1 MEAADRRLRD
11 GRRAHRAHGHRGH
24 AGRELQRRAGRRH
37 PAGRGRAAHTP
48 AGEAALSRDGSGG
61 RALRA
66 ALPAAGRGRSRDH
79 PGDLRARLPRSP
91 SDETA
96 AAVLRRALGA
106 GDLMERLPVLPLGQL
121 VVYPHV
127 VLPLALTDPKA
138 VQLID
143 EIIQGEKRLLLG
155 VVRSMGGMEPPEG
168 AVMNTLPHQLYDV
181 GTLGTIVRMLK
192 LGDGSVRVM
201 VQGLEGARLNN
212 IAQGEKWLM
221 ADSEP
226 LQENTLEDARTEA
239 LKRTTI
245 AQFSRVIDIAPYLGA
260 ELHEALAGITE
271 DGKLADFIAANLDLA
286 LPAKAELLAIDD
298 VTHRLERLGEFLV
311 QELQVLEV
319 GTQIQEKVKS
329 RLDQNQ
335 REYVLREQLQVIRQ
349 ELGEG
354 EGDDEL
360 EELAKRLDE
369 AQLSAEA
376 KKVADRELK
385 RLRQMSP
392 QSAEYQV
399 ARTYLDV
406 FATLPWGRVTQDQLD
421 LKAAREIL
429 DRDHYDLK
437 TVKERILEY
446 LAVRTLNPNARGSI
460 LCFVGPPGVGKT
472 SLGQSIAESLG
483 RKFTRVS
490 LGGVRDEAEI
500 KGHRRTYVGA
510 IPGRIIHAL
519 QRCET
524 RTPVLM
530 LEVLDPAQNSTFV
543 DHYLEVPFDL
553 SGVMFIATANSTLPI
568 PDPLLDRMEQLTLVG
583 YTPSEKLQIAKR
595 YLLPR
600 QLKET
605 GLGKAEESERAHVG
619 DGALERLIGE
629 YTREAGVRQLERE
642 IQGVLRKAALEV
654 VEGGAKMVRVSSKN
668 LEKYAGQPKVQSE
681 VAGRA
686 PEIGV
691 ATGLAWTPVGGDIM
705 FIEAIRMPGK
715 GQITLTGQLGDV
727 MKESAQAAWSLLRA
741 RASALGI
748 PLDAF
753 TQSDVHL
760 HVPAGGV
767 PKDGPSAGITI
778 AAALASLL
786 CRRPARHDVA
796 MTGELTLR
804 GRVLP
809 IGGLKEKLTAAA
821 RAGVTSVLVPARNK
835 SDLIDLPEEVRKLLD
850 IKLVET
856 IDDVLDLALLDAPP
870 ADDRRG
876 DRRSGGI
883 RVVTPPSGPPAPPAP
898 PPPGEARR

>member
-1 MEAADRRLRD
+1 
-11 GRRAHRAHGHRGH
+11 
-24 AGRELQRRAGRRH
+24 
-37 PAGRGRAAHTP
+37 
-48 AGEAALSRDGSGG
+48 
-61 RALRA
+61 
-66 ALPAAGRGRSRDH
+66 
-79 PGDLRARLPRSP
+79 
-91 SDETA
+91 
-96 AAVLRRALGA
+96 
-106 GDLMERLPVLPLGQL
+106 MERLPILPLGQL

-127 VLPLALTDPKA
+127 VLPLSLTDPKA

-143 EIIQGEKRLLLG
+143 EVIQGEKRLLLG

-168 AVMNTLPHQLYDV
+168 AVMNTLPNQLYDV

-201 VQGLEGARLNN
+201 VQGLERARLKD

-221 ADSEP
+221 AECEP

-239 LKRTTI
+239 LKRTVI

-260 ELHEALAGITE
+260 ELHEVLAGITE
-271 DGKLADFIAANLDLA
+271 AGKLADFIAANLDLA

-298 VTHRLERLGEFLV
+298 VTRRLERLGEFLV

-319 GTQIQEKVKS
+319 GTQIQEKVKN

-360 EELAKRLDE
+360 EELSKKLEE

-406 FATLPWGRVTQDQLD
+406 FAALPWGRVTQDRLD

-446 LAVRTLNPNARGSI
+446 LAVRTLNPTARGSI

-472 SLGQSIAESLG
+472 SLGQSIAEALG

-500 KGHRRTYVGA
+500 RGHRRTYVGA

-524 RTPVLM
+524 RSPVLM
-530 LEVLDPAQNSTFV
+530 LDEVDKMGSDVRGDPTSALLEVLDPAQNSTFV

-553 SGVMFIATANSTLPI
+553 SAVMFIATANSTMPI

-595 YLLPR
+595 YQLPR
-600 QLKET
+600 QMKET
-605 GLGKAEESERAHVG
+605 GLSGETERAHVG

-654 VEGGAKMVRVSSKN
+654 VEGKSTCVKISAKN

-741 RASALGI
+741 RAGALGI
-748 PLDAF
+748 ALDAF

-821 RAGVTSVLVPARNK
+821 RAGVTQVLVPERNK
-835 SDLIDLPEEVRKLLD
+835 NDLIDLPEEVRKLLD
-850 IKLVET
+850 IRLVET
-856 IDDVLDLALLDAPP
+856 IDDVLDLALLEAPQE
-870 ADDRRG
+870 DRRG

-883 RVVTPPSGPPAPPAP
+883 RVVPSPGTPTPP

>member
-1 MEAADRRLRD
+1 
-11 GRRAHRAHGHRGH
+11 
-24 AGRELQRRAGRRH
+24 
-37 PAGRGRAAHTP
+37 
-48 AGEAALSRDGSGG
+48 
-61 RALRA
+61 
-66 ALPAAGRGRSRDH
+66 
-79 PGDLRARLPRSP
+79 
-91 SDETA
+91 
-96 AAVLRRALGA
+96 V
-106 GDLMERLPVLPLGQL
+106 ERLPVLPLGQL

-127 VLPLALTDPKA
+127 VLPLALTDPRA

-155 VVRSMGGMEPPEG
+155 VVKAAGGIEPPEG
-168 AVMNTLPHQLYDV
+168 AVMATMPDQLYDV
-181 GTLGTIVRMLK
+181 GTLGAVVRMLK

-201 VQGLEGARLNN
+201 VQGLERARLQGVS
-212 IAQGEKWLM
+212 QGERYLM
-221 ADSEP
+221 ADYQP
-226 LQENTLEDARTEA
+226 LAENLLEDARTEA
-239 LKRTTI
+239 LKRTVV

-260 ELHEALAGITE
+260 ELHEVLAGITE
-271 DGKLADFIAANLDLA
+271 AGKLGDFIAANLDLA
-286 LPAKAELLAIDD
+286 LPAKAELLAVDD
-298 VTHRLERLGEFLV
+298 VTRRLERLAEFLQ
-311 QELQVLEV
+311 QELEVLEV

-329 RLDQNQ
+329 RLEQNQ

-349 ELGEG
+349 ELGEDT
-354 EGDDEL
+354 GDDEL
-360 EELAKRLDE
+360 DELGHRLEQAELSPE
-369 AQLSAEA
+369 AT
-376 KKVADRELK
+376 KVADRELK

-406 FATLPWGRVTQDQLD
+406 FATLPWTKVSQDRLD

-446 LAVRTLNPNARGSI
+446 LAVRTLNPDAKGSI

-472 SLGQSIAESLG
+472 SLGQSIAEALG

-490 LGGVRDEAEI
+490 LGGVRDEAEVR
-500 KGHRRTYVGA
+500 GHRRTYVGA
-510 IPGRIIHAL
+510 IPGRILHAL

-524 RTPVLM
+524 RNPVLM
-530 LEVLDPAQNSTFV
+530 LDEVDKMGADVRGDPTAALLEVLDPAQNSTFV

-553 SGVMFIATANSTLPI
+553 SGVMFIATANSLAPI
-568 PDPLLDRMEQLTLVG
+568 PDPLLDRMEVLTLIG
-583 YTPSEKLQIAKR
+583 YTPAEKLQIARR

-605 GLGKAEESERAHVG
+605 GLGERASVA
-619 DGALERLIGE
+619 DGALERLIAE
-629 YTREAGVRQLERE
+629 FTREAGVRQLERE

-654 VEGGAKMVRVSSKN
+654 VEGKTTGVKISAKN
-668 LEKYAGQPKVQSE
+668 LEKYAGQPRVQSE

-686 PEIGV
+686 PEVGV

-705 FIEAIRMPGK
+705 FIEAIRMAGK

-741 RASALGI
+741 RAGALGI
-748 PLDAF
+748 PLDSF
-753 TQSDVHL
+753 TQTDVHL
-760 HVPAGGV
+760 HVPAGAV

-778 AAALASLL
+778 ATALASLL
-786 CRRPARHDVA
+786 CNRPSRHDLA

-821 RAGVTSVLVPARNK
+821 RAGVTTVLVPARNK
-835 SDLIDLPEEVRKLLD
+835 SDLVDLPDEVLRLLD
-850 IKLVET
+850 IKQVET
-856 IDDVLDLALLDAPP
+856 IDEVLELALLAPDERARP
-870 ADDRRG
+870 
-876 DRRSGGI
+876 SGGV
-883 RVVTPPSGPPAPPAP
+883 RVAAARLEPPL
-898 PPPGEARR
+898 PPGPRP

>member
-1 MEAADRRLRD
+1 
-11 GRRAHRAHGHRGH
+11 
-24 AGRELQRRAGRRH
+24 
-37 PAGRGRAAHTP
+37 
-48 AGEAALSRDGSGG
+48 
-61 RALRA
+61 
-66 ALPAAGRGRSRDH
+66 
-79 PGDLRARLPRSP
+79 
-91 SDETA
+91 
-96 AAVLRRALGA
+96 
-106 GDLMERLPVLPLGQL
+106 MERLPVLPLGQL

-201 VQGLEGARLNN
+201 VQGLERARLKD

-221 ADSEP
+221 AEPEP
-226 LQENTLEDARTEA
+226 LQENLLEDSRTEA
-239 LKRTTI
+239 LKRTVI

-260 ELHEALAGITE
+260 ELHEVLAGITE
-271 DGKLADFIAANLDLA
+271 AGKLADFIAANLDLA

-298 VTHRLERLGEFLV
+298 VTRRLERLAEFLV

-319 GTQIQEKVKS
+319 GTQIQEKVKT

-354 EGDDEL
+354 ETDDEL
-360 EELAKRLDE
+360 EELAKRLEE
-369 AQLSAEA
+369 AQLSAEG

-406 FATLPWGRVTQDQLD
+406 FAALPWARVTQDRLE
-421 LKAAREIL
+421 LKTAREIL

-437 TVKERILEY
+437 TIKERILEY
-446 LAVRTLNPNARGSI
+446 LAVRTLNPDAKGSI

-472 SLGQSIAESLG
+472 SLGQSIAEALG

-500 KGHRRTYVGA
+500 RGHRRTYVGA

-524 RTPVLM
+524 RSPVLM
-530 LEVLDPAQNSTFV
+530 LDEVDKMGADVRGDPTAALLEVLDPAQNSTFV

-553 SGVMFIATANSTLPI
+553 SAVMFIATANSTQPI
-568 PDPLLDRMEQLTLVG
+568 PDPLLDRMELLTLVG
-583 YTPSEKLQIAKR
+583 YTPAEKLQIAKR
-595 YLLPR
+595 YLMPR

-605 GLGKAEESERAHVG
+605 GLGKTDKTDHGKTDHGERAHVA

-654 VEGGAKMVRVSSKN
+654 VEGGAKAVKVSSKN
-668 LEKYAGQPKVQSE
+668 LEKYAGQPKVHSE

-741 RASALGI
+741 RAAALGI

-821 RAGVTSVLVPARNK
+821 RAGVTQVLVPERNK
-835 SDLIDLPEEVRKLLD
+835 NDLIDLPEEVQKLLD

-856 IDDVLDLALLDAPP
+856 IDDVLELALLDVPQEE
-870 ADDRRG
+870 RTS
-876 DRRSGGI
+876 RRSGPI
-883 RVVTPPSGPPAPPAP
+883 RVVPTPTAPPTPPPPP

>member
-1 MEAADRRLRD
+1 
-11 GRRAHRAHGHRGH
+11 
-24 AGRELQRRAGRRH
+24 
-37 PAGRGRAAHTP
+37 
-48 AGEAALSRDGSGG
+48 
-61 RALRA
+61 
-66 ALPAAGRGRSRDH
+66 
-79 PGDLRARLPRSP
+79 
-91 SDETA
+91 
-96 AAVLRRALGA
+96 
-106 GDLMERLPVLPLGQL
+106 MERLPVLPLGQL

-143 EIIQGEKRLLLG
+143 EVIQGEKRLLLA
-155 VVRSMGGMEPPEG
+155 VVKSAGGIEPPEG
-168 AVMNTLPHQLYDV
+168 AVMATLPHQLYDV

-201 VQGLEGARLNN
+201 VQGLERARLTE
-212 IAQGEKWLM
+212 ISQGEKWLM
-221 ADSEP
+221 AGCEP
-226 LQENTLEDARTEA
+226 LIENLLEDARTEA
-239 LKRTTI
+239 LKRTVI

-260 ELHEALAGITE
+260 ELHEVLAGIAE
-271 DGKLADFIAANLDLA
+271 AGKLADFIAANLDLA

-298 VTHRLERLGEFLV
+298 VTHRLERLADFLM
-311 QELQVLEV
+311 QELEVLEV
-319 GTQIQEKVKS
+319 GTQIQEKVKT

-349 ELGEG
+349 ELGEDAT
-354 EGDDEL
+354 DDEM
-360 EELAKRLDE
+360 EELARRLEE
-369 AQLSAEA
+369 AQLSPEA

-406 FATLPWGRVTQDQLD
+406 FAMLPWARVTQDRLD

-437 TVKERILEY
+437 TIKERILEY
-446 LAVRTLNPNARGSI
+446 LAVRTLNPDARGSI

-472 SLGQSIAESLG
+472 SLGQSIAEALG

-500 KGHRRTYVGA
+500 RGHRRTYVGA

-519 QRCET
+519 QRGET
-524 RTPVLM
+524 RSPVLM
-530 LEVLDPAQNSTFV
+530 LDEVDKMGADVRGDPTAALLEVLDPAQNSTFV

-553 SGVMFIATANSTLPI
+553 SAVMFIATANSVEPI
-568 PDPLLDRMEQLTLVG
+568 PDPLLDRMEQLNLVG
-583 YTPSEKLQIAKR
+583 YTPAEKLQIAR
-595 YLLPR
+595 RFLLPR

-605 GLGKAEESERAHVG
+605 GVGERAGVA
-619 DGALERLIGE
+619 DGALERLIEE

-642 IQGVLRKAALEV
+642 IQGILRKAALEV
-654 VEGGAKMVRVSSKN
+654 VEGKSTAVKISAKN
-668 LEKYAGQPKVQSE
+668 LEKYAGQPKVQGE

-748 PLDAF
+748 GLDAF

-760 HVPAGGV
+760 HVPAGAV

-778 AAALASLL
+778 AAALASLF
-786 CRRPARHDVA
+786 CQRPARHDLA

-821 RAGVTSVLVPARNK
+821 RAGVKTVLVPARNK
-835 SDLIDLPEEVRKLLD
+835 NDLIDLPDEVRKLLE

-856 IDDVLDLALLDAPP
+856 IDEVLALALLEPGE
-870 ADDRRG
+870 RLE
-876 DRRSGGI
+876 RRSGGV
-883 RVVTPPSGPPAPPAP
+883 RVVTPPP
-898 PPPGEARR
+898 PPEARG

>member
-1 MEAADRRLRD
+1 
-11 GRRAHRAHGHRGH
+11 
-24 AGRELQRRAGRRH
+24 
-37 PAGRGRAAHTP
+37 
-48 AGEAALSRDGSGG
+48 
-61 RALRA
+61 
-66 ALPAAGRGRSRDH
+66 
-79 PGDLRARLPRSP
+79 
-91 SDETA
+91 
-96 AAVLRRALGA
+96 
-106 GDLMERLPVLPLGQL
+106 MERLPVLPLGQL

-155 VVRSMGGMEPPEG
+155 VVKSVGGVEPPEG

-201 VQGLEGARLNN
+201 VQGLERARLKDV
-212 IAQGEKWLM
+212 AQGEKWLM
-221 ADSEP
+221 AEAEP
-226 LQENTLEDARTEA
+226 LNENLLEDARTEA
-239 LKRTTI
+239 LKRTVI

-260 ELHEALAGITE
+260 ELHEVLSGITE
-271 DGKLADFIAANLDLA
+271 AGKLSDFIAANLDLA

-298 VTHRLERLGEFLV
+298 VTRRLERLQEFQV

-319 GTQIQEKVKS
+319 GTQIQEKVKT

-349 ELGEG
+349 ELGE

-406 FATLPWGRVTQDQLD
+406 FAALPWSRVTQDRLD

-437 TVKERILEY
+437 TIKERILEY
-446 LAVRTLNPNARGSI
+446 LAVRTLNPDARGSI

-472 SLGQSIAESLG
+472 SLGQSIAEALG

-500 KGHRRTYVGA
+500 RGHRRTYVGA
-510 IPGRIIHAL
+510 IPGRIIHSL
-519 QRCET
+519 QRSES

-530 LEVLDPAQNSTFV
+530 LDEVDKMGSDVRGDPTAALLEVLDPAQNSTFV

-553 SGVMFIATANSTLPI
+553 SGVMFIATANSTVPI
-568 PDPLLDRMEQLTLVG
+568 PDPLLDRMELLALVG

-595 YLLPR
+595 YLMPR

-605 GLGKAEESERAHVG
+605 GLGKGKHDERAYIA
-619 DGALERLIGE
+619 DGALDRLIAE

-654 VEGGAKMVRVSSKN
+654 VEGGAKVVRVSSKN

-741 RASALGI
+741 RAGALGI
-748 PLDAF
+748 PQDAF

-786 CRRPARHDVA
+786 CRRPARHEVA

-821 RAGVTSVLVPARNK
+821 RAGVTSVLVPERNK
-835 SDLIDLPEEVRKLLD
+835 NDLIDLPEEVQKLLD

-856 IDDVLDLALLDAPP
+856 IDDVLEYALLDAPL
-870 ADDRRG
+870 AEERTE
-876 DRRSGGI
+876 RRSGGI
-883 RVVTPPSGPPAPPAP
+883 RVVTSPATPPSPPAAP

>member
-1 MEAADRRLRD
+1 
-11 GRRAHRAHGHRGH
+11 
-24 AGRELQRRAGRRH
+24 
-37 PAGRGRAAHTP
+37 
-48 AGEAALSRDGSGG
+48 
-61 RALRA
+61 
-66 ALPAAGRGRSRDH
+66 
-79 PGDLRARLPRSP
+79 
-91 SDETA
+91 
-96 AAVLRRALGA
+96 
-106 GDLMERLPVLPLGQL
+106 MERLPVLPLGQL

-143 EIIQGEKRLLLG
+143 EVIQGEKRVLLG
-155 VVRSMGGMEPPEG
+155 VVKSVGGMEPLEG

-201 VQGLEGARLNN
+201 VQGLGRARLTEV
-212 IAQGEKWLM
+212 AQGEKWLM
-221 ADSEP
+221 ADCEP
-226 LQENTLEDARTEA
+226 LIENLLEDSRTEA
-239 LKRTTI
+239 LKRTVI

-260 ELHEALAGITE
+260 ELHEVLAGITE
-271 DGKLADFIAANLDLA
+271 AGKLADFIAANLDLA

-298 VTHRLERLGEFLV
+298 VTRRLERLSEFMV

-319 GTQIQEKVKS
+319 GTQIQEKVKN

-360 EELAKRLDE
+360 DELAKRLEE
-369 AQLSAEA
+369 AQLPAEA
-376 KKVADRELK
+376 RKVAERELK

-406 FATLPWGRVTQDQLD
+406 FATLPWSRVTQDRLD

-437 TVKERILEY
+437 TIKERILEY
-446 LAVRTLNPNARGSI
+446 LAVRTLNPEAKGSI
-460 LCFVGPPGVGKT
+460 LCLVGPPGVGKT
-472 SLGQSIAESLG
+472 SLGQSIAEALG

-500 KGHRRTYVGA
+500 RGHRRTYVGA

-519 QRCET
+519 QRCEN
-524 RTPVLM
+524 RSPVLM
-530 LEVLDPAQNSTFV
+530 LDEVDKMGADVRGDPTAALLEVLDPAQNSTFV

-553 SGVMFIATANSTLPI
+553 SSVMFIATANSIVPI

-605 GLGKAEESERAHVG
+605 GLGGKEERAHLA
-619 DGALERLIGE
+619 DAALERLIGE

-654 VEGGAKMVRVSSKN
+654 VEGKSTTVKISVKN
-668 LEKYAGQPKVQSE
+668 LEKYAGLPKVQSE
-681 VAGRA
+681 VVGRA
-686 PEIGV
+686 PELGV

-741 RASALGI
+741 RAATLGI
-748 PLDAF
+748 PLDVF

-760 HVPAGGV
+760 HVPAGAV

-786 CRRPARHDVA
+786 TRRPARHDVA

-821 RAGVTSVLVPARNK
+821 RAGVKSVLVPERNK
-835 SDLIDLPEEVRKLLD
+835 NDLIDLPEEVRKLLD

-856 IDDVLDLALLDAPP
+856 IDDVLALALLDAPMDERP
-870 ADDRRG
+870 E
-876 DRRSGGI
+876 RRSGGI
-883 RVVTPPSGPPAPPAP
+883 RVVSPPSGPPTPPAP
-898 PPPGEARR
+898 GEVRR

>member
-1 MEAADRRLRD
+1 
-11 GRRAHRAHGHRGH
+11 
-24 AGRELQRRAGRRH
+24 
-37 PAGRGRAAHTP
+37 
-48 AGEAALSRDGSGG
+48 
-61 RALRA
+61 
-66 ALPAAGRGRSRDH
+66 
-79 PGDLRARLPRSP
+79 
-91 SDETA
+91 
-96 AAVLRRALGA
+96 V
-106 GDLMERLPVLPLGQL
+106 ERLPVLPLGQL

-127 VLPLALTDPKA
+127 VLPLALTDPRA

-143 EIIQGEKRLLLG
+143 EIIQGDKRLLLG
-155 VVRSMGGMEPPEG
+155 VVKAQGGAEPPEG
-168 AVMNTLPHQLYDV
+168 ALMATMPDQLYDI
-181 GTLGTIVRMLK
+181 GTLGAVVRMLK

-201 VQGLEGARLNN
+201 VQGIERARLGVVS
-212 IAQGEKWLM
+212 QGERYLM
-221 ADSEP
+221 AEYEP
-226 LQENTLEDARTEA
+226 LAENLLEDARTEA
-239 LKRTTI
+239 LKRTVV

-260 ELHEALAGITE
+260 ELHEVLAGITE
-271 DGKLADFIAANLDLA
+271 AGKLCDFIAANLDLA
-286 LPAKAELLAIDD
+286 LPAKAELLAVDD
-298 VTHRLERLGEFLV
+298 VTRRLERLAEFLA
-311 QELQVLEV
+311 QELEVLEV

-349 ELGEG
+349 ELGEDT
-354 EGDDEL
+354 GDDEL
-360 EELAKRLDE
+360 DELAHRIE
-369 AQLSAEA
+369 QAQLSPEA
-376 KKVADRELK
+376 TKVAERELK

-406 FATLPWGRVTQDQLD
+406 FATLPWTKVSQDRLD
-421 LKAAREIL
+421 LKTAREIL

-446 LAVRTLNPNARGSI
+446 LAVRTLNPDAKGSI

-472 SLGQSIAESLG
+472 SLGQSIAEALG

-490 LGGVRDEAEI
+490 LGGVRDEAEVR
-500 KGHRRTYVGA
+500 GHRRTYVGA
-510 IPGRIIHAL
+510 IPGRILHAL

-524 RTPVLM
+524 RNPVLM
-530 LEVLDPAQNSTFV
+530 LDEVDKMGADVRGDPTAALLEVLDPAQNTTFV

-553 SGVMFIATANSTLPI
+553 SGVMFIATANSLAPI
-568 PDPLLDRMEQLTLVG
+568 PDPLLDRMEVLTLIG
-583 YTPSEKLQIAKR
+583 YTPAEKLQIARR

-605 GLGKAEESERAHVG
+605 GLGAERAGVA
-619 DGALERLIGE
+619 DGAMERLIGE

-654 VEGGAKMVRVSSKN
+654 VEKKSAGVKITAKN
-668 LEKYAGQPKVQSE
+668 LEKYAGQPRVQSE

-686 PEIGV
+686 PEVGV

-705 FIEAIRMPGK
+705 FIEAIRMAGK

-741 RASALGI
+741 RAGALGI
-748 PLDAF
+748 PLESF
-753 TQSDVHL
+753 TQTDVHL
-760 HVPAGGV
+760 HVPAGAV

-778 AAALASLL
+778 ATALASLL
-786 CRRPARHDVA
+786 CNRPSRHDLA

-821 RAGVTSVLVPARNK
+821 RAGVTTVLVPARNK
-835 SDLIDLPEEVRKLLD
+835 SDLVDLPDEVLRLLD
-850 IKLVET
+850 IRQVDT
-856 IDDVLDLALLDAPP
+856 IDEVLEIALLAP
-870 ADDRRG
+870 DERG
-876 DRRSGGI
+876 RLSGGV
-883 RVVTPPSGPPAPPAP
+883 RVNPTQSQ
-898 PPPGEARR
+898 PGARP

>member
-1 MEAADRRLRD
+1 
-11 GRRAHRAHGHRGH
+11 
-24 AGRELQRRAGRRH
+24 
-37 PAGRGRAAHTP
+37 
-48 AGEAALSRDGSGG
+48 
-61 RALRA
+61 
-66 ALPAAGRGRSRDH
+66 
-79 PGDLRARLPRSP
+79 
-91 SDETA
+91 
-96 AAVLRRALGA
+96 V
-106 GDLMERLPVLPLGQL
+106 ERLPVLPLGQL

-127 VLPLALTDPKA
+127 VLPLALTDPRA

-143 EIIQGEKRLLLG
+143 EVIQGEKRLLLG
-155 VVRSMGGMEPPEG
+155 VVKPAGGIEPSEG
-168 AVMNTLPHQLYDV
+168 AVMATLPDQLYDV
-181 GTLGTIVRMLK
+181 GTLGAVVRMLK

-201 VQGLEGARLNN
+201 VQGLERARLQDTT
-212 IAQGEKWLM
+212 QGERYLT
-221 ADSEP
+221 AEYQP
-226 LQENTLEDARTEA
+226 LVENLLEDARTEA
-239 LKRTTI
+239 LKRTVI

-260 ELHEALAGITE
+260 ELHEVLAGIIE
-271 DGKLADFIAANLDLA
+271 AGKLADFIAANLDLA
-286 LPAKAELLAIDD
+286 LPAKAELLAVDD
-298 VTHRLERLGEFLV
+298 VTRRLERLADFLA
-311 QELQVLEV
+311 QELEVLEV

-349 ELGEG
+349 ELGEDT
-354 EGDDEL
+354 GDDEL
-360 EELAKRLDE
+360 DELAQRIEQAELSPE
-369 AQLSAEA
+369 AT
-376 KKVADRELK
+376 KVADRELK

-406 FATLPWGRVTQDQLD
+406 FATLPWTKVSQDRLD

-437 TVKERILEY
+437 TIKERILEY
-446 LAVRTLNPNARGSI
+446 LAVRTLNPDAKGSI

-472 SLGQSIAESLG
+472 SLGQSIAEALG

-490 LGGVRDEAEI
+490 LGGVRDEAEVR
-500 KGHRRTYVGA
+500 GHRRTYVGA
-510 IPGRIIHAL
+510 IPGRILHAL

-524 RTPVLM
+524 RNPVLM
-530 LEVLDPAQNSTFV
+530 LDEVDKMGSDVRGDPTAALLEVLDPAQNSTFV

-553 SGVMFIATANSTLPI
+553 SGVMFIATANSLAPI
-568 PDPLLDRMEQLTLVG
+568 PDPLLDRMELLTLIG
-583 YTPSEKLQIAKR
+583 YTPAEKLQIARR

-605 GLGKAEESERAHVG
+605 GLGGRATVA
-619 DGALERLIGE
+619 DGALERLIAE

-654 VEGGAKMVRVSSKN
+654 VEGKTAGVKITAKN
-668 LEKYAGQPKVQSE
+668 LEKYAGQPRVQNE

-686 PEIGV
+686 PEVGV

-705 FIEAIRMPGK
+705 FIEAIRMAGK

-741 RASALGI
+741 RAGALGI
-748 PLDAF
+748 PLESF
-753 TQSDVHL
+753 TQTDVHL
-760 HVPAGGV
+760 HVPAGAV

-778 AAALASLL
+778 ATALASLL
-786 CRRPARHDVA
+786 CNRPARHDLA

-821 RAGVTSVLVPARNK
+821 RAGVTTVLVPARNK
-835 SDLIDLPEEVRKLLD
+835 SDLVDLPDEVQRLLD
-850 IKLVET
+850 IKQVDT
-856 IDDVLDLALLDAPP
+856 IDEVLELALLAPDERARP
-870 ADDRRG
+870 
-876 DRRSGGI
+876 SGGL
-883 RVVTPPSGPPAPPAP
+883 RVTAARPQSG
-898 PPPGEARR
+898 ARP